1 MTRKDYVLLSNLLHK
16 QWHRKG
22 VRPLGKSL
30 TNRGMYNSYRYGF
43 QDAVNSIAT
52 VLREENDQFDFDRF
66 KLAVYSDANIYT
78 DY

>member
-16 QWHRKG
+16 QWHRK
-22 VRPLGKSL
+22 
-30 TNRGMYNSYRYGF
+30 RGMYKGSSKVVNSYRYGF
-43 QDAVNSIAT
+43 QDAVNSIANT
-52 VLREENDQFDFDRF
+52 ALQEDNDQFDFDRF